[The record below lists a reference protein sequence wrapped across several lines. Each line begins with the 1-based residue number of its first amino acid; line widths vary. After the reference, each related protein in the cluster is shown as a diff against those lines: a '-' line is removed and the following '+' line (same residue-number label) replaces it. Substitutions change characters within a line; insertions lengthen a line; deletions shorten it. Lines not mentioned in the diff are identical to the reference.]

1 MSTRIC
7 GPMSGILGFT
17 DRQLRI
23 WGMRRDGS
31 SMSDIARHL
40 GVTRQAISKS
50 MRSVDSKV
58 SGTLKAAAEAAK
70 IEARHVDP
78 KMGVLLGYSHEANE
92 RVVVTLSTRH
102 GVQIW
107 HHYAGRCGGCELL
120 DRCMR
125 VILDEA
131 EERGVS
137 LTEEERAG
145 YPAEIARAVFSK
157 VLPGLEP

>member
-1 MSTRIC
+1 M
-7 GPMSGILGFT
+7 PQGFT
-17 DRQLRI
+17 ARQLRI

-31 SMSDIARHL
+31 SLSDIARRL
-40 GVTRQAISKS
+40 GVTRQAISKA
-50 MRSVDSKV
+50 MRGVDGKV
-58 SGTLKAAAEAAK
+58 SDALEATAEAAK
-70 IEARHVDP
+70 IEARHIDP
-78 KMGVLLGYSHEANE
+78 RMGVLLGYSHETNE

-157 VLPGLEP
+157 VIPGLEP

>member
-1 MSTRIC
+1 MSI
-7 GPMSGILGFT
+7 PQIFT
-17 DRQLRI
+17 ARQLRI

-31 SMSDIARHL
+31 SLSDIARRL
-40 GVTRQAISKS
+40 GVTRQAVSKA
-50 MRSVDSKV
+50 MRSVDGKV
-58 SGTLKAAAEAAK
+58 SGALEAAAEAAK

-78 KMGVLLGYSHEANE
+78 RIGVLLGYSHEAKE
-92 RVVVTLSTRH
+92 KVVVTLSTRH

-157 VLPGLEP
+157 VIPGLEP

>member
-1 MSTRIC
+1 MSV
-7 GPMSGILGFT
+7 PQGFT
-17 DRQLRI
+17 TRQLRI

-31 SMSDIARHL
+31 SLSDIARRL
-40 GVTRQAISKS
+40 GVTRQAISKA
-50 MRSVDSKV
+50 MRGVDVKV
-58 SGTLKAAAEAAK
+58 SGALESAAKAAK

-78 KMGVLLGYSHEANE
+78 RMDVLLGYSHEANE